1 MATVYNEDGGWVVK
15 FKDGA
20 GRWRKRR
27 TTCATKGEAK
37 RLAADLE
44 RTAERQQL
52 GLEARPTDSTMTL
65 AELCRWWLKKRYPT
79 GGRNEYQRLEL
90 HVCAH
95 ALGAEPLPRVTS
107 DRIEEL
113 LADVERGGAAPASLN
128 RLRSSLHAAFSRAR
142 KAKVWTGPN
151 PVSNVETRRVPKRIY
166 NTLRAEEVPIF
177 LSCVDAEWRNLFAAA
192 LWTGLRKGELCGLL
206 KSDVDLP
213 GRILLVSRSY
223 DRDTT
228 KGGHADAIPIA
239 EPLVPYLEDAIRRST
254 SAYVFP
260 AADGSMRT
268 EEATPQR
275 VLRAALV
282 RAGLVEGWEHVCR
295 RCKANGTP
303 HTERH
308 ADSTLRRCN
317 VCGMKMWPRAI
328 PREMRFHCL
337 RHSTA
342 TLLLRAKVDAH
353 RVQRI
358 LRHASIN
365 TTLGTYG
372 HLTVEDLREAVA
384 TLPTAPAFVEPHAAT
399 ESPTAS
405 ARGGAGRTT
414 GGPNFSSHRVAAR
427 GSVSIGSGLPEWFRR
442 DGKR

>member
-1 MATVYNEDGGWVVK
+1 MGGEVQGRR
-15 FKDGA
+15 GA
-20 GRWRKRR
+20 LAEAANHVRHEGERR
-27 TTCATKGEAK
+27 SAWP
-37 RLAADLE
+37 
-44 RTAERQQL
+44 RTWSGPPSASNSAL
-52 GLEARPTDSTMTL
+52 KPARTDSTMTL

-79 GGRNEYQRLEL
+79 GGRNERQRLEL

-113 LADVERGGAAPASLN
+113 LADVERGGAAPASIN

-151 PVSNVETRRVPKRIY
+151 PVSDVETRRVPKRVY
-166 NTLRAEEVPIF
+166 NTLRAEEVPVF

-192 LWTGLRKGELCGLL
+192 LWTGLRTGELCGLL

-213 GRILLVSRSY
+213 GRVLLVSRSY

-268 EEATPQR
+268 EETTPQR

-308 ADSTLRRCN
+308 ADSTLRRCD
-317 VCGMKMWPRAI
+317 VCGMKMWPRAM
-328 PREMRFHCL
+328 PRQMRFHCL
-337 RHSTA
+337 
-342 TLLLRAKVDAH
+342 
-353 RVQRI
+353 
-358 LRHASIN
+358 
-365 TTLGTYG
+365 
-372 HLTVEDLREAVA
+372 EAFNGNLA
-384 TLPTAPAFVEPHAAT
+384 APSEGGRPPGAAD
-399 ESPTAS
+399 P
-405 ARGGAGRTT
+405 
-414 GGPNFSSHRVAAR
+414 AAR
-427 GSVSIGSGLPEWFRR
+427 QHHTPPSAPTVT
-442 DGKR
+442 